1 VHGSL
6 VGLDRNRYGLWTKD
20 AKYVKGAA
28 NFLPA
33 LVKLAPRHSDELVK
47 DLN

>member
-6 VGLDRNRYGLWTKD
+6 VSLDRKWRGLWTKD

-33 LVKLAPRHSDELVK
+33 LVKLPPRHSDELVK

>member
-1 VHGSL
+1 VHGSF
-6 VGLDRNRYGLWTKD
+6 VGLDRKRHGLWTKD

-28 NFLPA
+28 NVLPT
-33 LVKLAPRHSDELVK
+33 LVKLAPCDSDELVK